1 MTLPDFTQI
10 LTTVAVGAGATLLTL
25 KVSMA
30 KVEQQLA
37 DSSDRIAKSDERIAE
52 VMNMIRREAEELRKA
67 ISELTRTVDRQSVYV
82 DGLDEFDSRLRK
94 VETEVAILK
103 ERNHK

>member
-30 KVEQQLA
+30 KVEQQLI
-37 DSSDRIAKSDERIAE
+37 DSSERIAKSDERIAE
-52 VMNMIRREAEELRKA
+52 VMGMIRSEAEGLKKA
-67 ISELTRTVDRQSVYV
+67 IADLTRTVDRQSVYV
-82 DGLDEFDSRLRK
+82 DGLDEFDSRLRH

-103 ERNHK
+103 SERKH